1 MAQGIAPNNFRGGN
15 EEGTDG
21 DYLMMEELDEENIN
35 WGKLLTRAFCILLL
49 VIIIGCVSDI

>member
-1 MAQGIAPNNFRGGN
+1 MAQGIAPNSSFHRTEDGT
-15 EEGTDG
+15 GTDG

-49 VIIIGCVSDI
+49 VIIIGCVR